1 MSNKRQKRASS
12 AMLKVVRT
20 EVFRQR
26 VVVAKTT
33 YSRKTKHSGNPEVWA
48 KHFLAA

>member
-1 MSNKRQKRASS
+1 MNKRKKRPPS

-26 VVVAKTT
+26 VVEAKTR
-33 YSRKTKHSGNPEVWA
+33 YCRKPKHSKLREDWSKP
-48 KHFLAA
+48 FLAA